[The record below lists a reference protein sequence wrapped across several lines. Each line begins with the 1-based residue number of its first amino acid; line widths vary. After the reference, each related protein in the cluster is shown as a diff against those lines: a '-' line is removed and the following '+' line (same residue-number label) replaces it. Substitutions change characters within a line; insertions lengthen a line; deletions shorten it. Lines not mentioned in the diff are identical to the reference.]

1 MLHIIQNN
9 MKNIPTYFQWFFK
22 EHIKTKQGML
32 KIPATLFGIFM
43 AFYVPGPVLEEY
55 WGGWIPIW
63 PVIGIFIAVYG
74 FLIGIILQPIG
85 IYRKLKRMNWWDRIN
100 NDFK

>member
-1 MLHIIQNN
+1 MEKK
-9 MKNIPTYFQWFFK
+9 KNPTYFQWFFK
-22 EHIKTKQGML
+22 EHIKTKQGAM
-32 KIPATLFGIFM
+32 KIPATIFGVIM

-63 PVIGIFIAVYG
+63 PVIGMFIAVYG

-85 IYRKLKRMNWWDRIN
+85 IYRRLIRLDWFNRREN
-100 NDFK
+100 FK